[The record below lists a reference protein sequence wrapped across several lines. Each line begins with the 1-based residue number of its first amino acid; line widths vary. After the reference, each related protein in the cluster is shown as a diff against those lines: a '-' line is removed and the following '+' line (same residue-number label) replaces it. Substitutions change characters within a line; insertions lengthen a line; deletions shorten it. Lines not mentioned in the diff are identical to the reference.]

1 MRKQSID
8 IIIPLQMHSF
18 TQQTFINKQ
27 FILNSSNGQ
36 LMKYVIK
43 EKNGLISYV
52 LIALSFFPTLL
63 LALKMV
69 INDVRSL
76 SG

>member
-1 MRKQSID
+1 MLKGQDHHMRKQSIH

-27 FILNSSNGQ
+27 FILNSSNRQ
-36 LMKYVIK
+36 LMKYIIK

-52 LIALSFFPTLL
+52 LIAFFFSNSTFST
-63 LALKMV
+63 K
-69 INDVRSL
+69 N
-76 SG
+76 GY